1 MLSIKNLETIMSSI
15 KTTAVSLLA
24 LAISSQI
31 SAAELNKSQISKKFQ
46 ELTPFEVISVE
57 DSPSKGLYQ
66 VITNK
71 GIFYTTKDGEHVIS
85 GALHDFAP
93 GLKNNT
99 EERKLK
105 IAEAQIAELKNSFI
119 TFKAPDEKHEVVVF
133 YDTSCGYCQKLHHEI
148 ATYNAS
154 GITVHYA
161 GFPRMGLVDPQNGQ
175 PTITFSEMTSIWC
188 ADNQQMALN
197 MVSRGA
203 AIPSKSCNTKIP
215 EHFSLGEQL
224 GVAGTPA
231 IYSTT
236 GKLVV
241 GGYAPAGAL
250 LSKLKGEAK

>member
-1 MLSIKNLETIMSSI
+1 MKSI

-24 LAISSQI
+24 LAVTSHV
-31 SAAELNKSQISKKFQ
+31 SADELNKSQISKKFQ

-85 GALHDFAP
+85 GALHDLAP

-99 EERKLK
+99 EARKLK
-105 IAEAQIAELKNSFI
+105 IAEEKISELKSSFI
-119 TFKAPDEKHEVVVF
+119 TFPAPNPKHEVIVF

-148 ATYNAS
+148 STYNAA

-161 GFPRMGLVDPQNGQ
+161 GFPRMGLENPQNGQ
-175 PTITFSEMTSIWC
+175 PSPTVSEMTSIWC
-188 ADNQQMALN
+188 ADSQQMALN

-203 AIPSKSCNTKIP
+203 EIPAKKCDTKIA
-215 EHFSLGEQL
+215 EHFSLGEML

-231 IYSTT
+231 IFSMK
-236 GKLVV
+236 GNLVKA
-241 GGYAPAGAL
+241 GYAPA
-250 LSKLKGEAK
+250 SVLKTNLEGITQ